1 MNVNSIL
8 NPRVMVGAAIVGIV
22 GAAGVFIYEQMYA
35 EKRRAMLVSEVARLD
50 KQVASMRT
58 ELEALRELQK
68 ESQLRR
74 LKQKKNVH
82 RREKKA
88 KVVPSGDAIDGHEQS
103 YASDSEYF
111 TDYQSVLGT
120 DGEMD
125 SEEFYDVHTDEDDDT
140 LRESIRNGT
149 ISPDLDED
157 TPTPSTIP
165 KSPSNTNTHV

>member
-8 NPRVMVGAAIVGIV
+8 NPRVVFGAAIVGIV
-22 GAAGVFIYEQMYA
+22 GAAGVLIYEQLYA
-35 EKRRAMLVSEVARLD
+35 EKRRSMLVNEVARLD
-50 KQVASMRT
+50 KQVSTMRT

-82 RREKKA
+82 RRERKA
-88 KVVPSGDAIDGHEQS
+88 KTPSGDATDGHEPS

-125 SEEFYDVHTDEDDDT
+125 SEEFYDVHTDDDDDT
-140 LRESIRNGT
+140 LRESLRNGT
-149 ISPDLDED
+149 ISPDQLDED
-157 TPTPSTIP
+157 GPNTIP
-165 KSPSNTNTHV
+165 KSPLKSNTAV